1 LRRVAAAIPMNT
13 PQQKNAVV
21 TCCNHT
27 HGSPNVRVITSVNT
41 DKVNM
46 KMQTP
51 HKTISM
57 ASRESKAFHLR

>member
-1 LRRVAAAIPMNT
+1 M
-13 PQQKNAVV
+13 
-21 TCCNHT
+21 
-27 HGSPNVRVITSVNT
+27 TSANT

-57 ASRESKAFHLR
+57 ASNESKALHLR

>member
-1 LRRVAAAIPMNT
+1 LRRVAAAIPIKT

-27 HGSPNVRVITSVNT
+27 HGSPNVRVTTSANT
-41 DKVNM
+41 DKVNK
-46 KMQTP
+46 KMQIP

-57 ASRESKAFHLR
+57 ASNESKAFHLR